1 MQPHQACHILPH
13 IACWH
18 MSPGTTSCVALPGSS
33 LLFGIIS
40 DNVLYLSSKCH
51 CVVLSKKK
59 HEVYLNILN
68 YKSSQE
74 KKYML
79 SLGPSSPPETK
90 S

>member
-18 MSPGTTSCVALPGSS
+18 MSPGTTSCVALPGNS

-40 DNVLYLSSKCH
+40 DNVLYFSFKCH
-51 CVVLSKKK
+51 CVVQRK
-59 HEVYLNILN
+59 HKVYLNILN
-68 YKSSQE
+68 CKSSQE
-74 KKYML
+74 EKYML
-79 SLGPSSPPETK
+79 LLGPSSPPETK